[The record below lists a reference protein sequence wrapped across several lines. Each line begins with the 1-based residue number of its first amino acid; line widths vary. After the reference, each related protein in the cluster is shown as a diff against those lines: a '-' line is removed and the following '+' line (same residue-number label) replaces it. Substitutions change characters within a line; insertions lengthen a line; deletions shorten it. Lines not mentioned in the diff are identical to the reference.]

1 MKENNK
7 NNGRGIFYG
16 VIGVAT
22 LVVAIIGATFAYFT
36 ASATAVNNI
45 TGNMATISMDLSITK
60 LVDPGE
66 TSGMIPMSNNM
77 IETAVSGKQGETVK
91 TNKTCVDD
99 NGNAVCQIYKVTITN
114 NSSATMFTDGYI
126 ALAGGSGTPKD
137 YNAKKDNKTTMR
149 WAQVFT
155 GDAVPTAESKFT
167 TFGSQQ
173 LGSSSEKQD
182 INSLDAISDTESG
195 HNSTN
200 IKTTAGD
207 VTNDQF
213 SISGNK
219 YTVIS
224 KNFIRVSDH
233 ALETGIPST
242 TFTRADDITSTLVLS
257 QQLQPKG
264 TEGSANSMTY
274 YFVVWL
280 SETGTNQ
287 NVAEA
292 GDTAGDTARAT
303 QAKNFFNGVV
313 AFKSA
318 QGSEVT
324 ATFSGYT
331 AVKSDQKATAT
342 Q

>member
-167 TFGSQQ
+167 TSGSQQ

>member
-77 IETAVSGKQGETVK
+77 IETAVSGKQGGTVK

-167 TFGSQQ
+167 TSGSQQ